1 VQPQLQR
8 FAGGMASAAITEI
21 SPISLT
27 KFLDKSSPLLFI
39 NCATGKRIPTATIT
53 AERDDSAFD
62 FFTITLADVLISS
75 VSQGASEG
83 GIVESMSSSFTKL
96 TLTYVPQN
104 PNGSAAVP
112 VTVSFD
118 LKANKT
124 FTTPQ

>member
-1 VQPQLQR
+1 MENLIYLPLLALLSACFPSAAQSQTATHYFLKIDGIPGESRDDNHPNEIDVLSLSLGVVQPQLQR
-8 FAGGMASAAITEI
+8 FAGGMASAAKT
-21 SPISLT
+21 
-27 KFLDKSSPLLFI
+27 
-39 NCATGKRIPTATIT
+39 
-53 AERDDSAFD
+53 
-62 FFTITLADVLISS
+62 
-75 VSQGASEG
+75 ASEG

-96 TLTYVPQN
+96 SLTYVPQN